1 MAKKTGDEGRK
12 MTGVVILLGA
22 FVILLAINVP
32 VAFSMALACILTL
45 LWQGTIPVSTVTLK
59 LYSGI
64 DTFPFLAIPLFI
76 LAGGLMEHGGISFRL
91 VRFAKN
97 LVGHIKGGLGFV
109 VVVSE
114 IFFSG
119 ISGSSIADASA
130 IGALLLPSMVKAGY
144 TPPRASAIVAAA
156 TGMGMMIPPC
166 LNMVV
171 LGAMTNISIAGLFM
185 GGFLPGFLMALTLMV
200 IIYFQSSRGT
210 LPGAE
215 GKRAAFK
222 EIIVS
227 FKDSVIP
234 LMMPVIIFGGIFSG
248 IFTATEAASVATV
261 YAFIVSVFVYK
272 EIKGKDLWRIFV
284 DTAVMTGVTCLLV
297 GAATAFS
304 WILATHQVPQAIGQF
319 IGSISEGRIVFLI
332 MSIIVFLFFG
342 MILDGLPAILIFFP
356 ILFPIAQTLGI
367 HPLHFGVL
375 VIAIVGI
382 SIVAP
387 PIGLCLVII
396 CSIAKIKLTDTI
408 RPLIPYTLILIAD
421 LIVIAFWPWLV
432 LILPALFKL

>member
-1 MAKKTGDEGRK
+1 MGT
-12 MTGVVILLGA
+12 VLILLGT
-22 FVILLAINVP
+22 FGVFLVINVP
-32 VAFSMALACILTL
+32 VAFSMTLACILAL
-45 LWQGTIPVSTVTLK
+45 LWQGAIPISTVTLK

-76 LAGGLMEHGGISFRL
+76 LAGGFMEQGGISQRL
-91 VRFAKN
+91 VQFAKN

-109 VVVSE
+109 VVVAE

-130 IGALLLPSMVKAGY
+130 IGSLLLPSMMKAGY
-144 TPPRASAIVAAA
+144 APPRAAAIVAAA

-171 LGAMTNISIAGLFM
+171 LGAMANISIAGLFM
-185 GGFLPGFLMALTLMV
+185 GGFLPGFLMAATLMV
-200 IIYFQSSRGT
+200 IIYIQSSKGI

-215 GKRAAFK
+215 GTRASFR
-222 EIIVS
+222 EIIAS
-227 FKDSVIP
+227 FRDSVIP

-248 IFTATEAASVATV
+248 VFTATEAASVATV
-261 YAFIVSVFVYK
+261 YAFIVSVFIYK
-272 EIKGKDLWRIFV
+272 EIKWKHMGKILV
-284 DTAVMTGVTCLLV
+284 DTAVLTGTVCLLV

-304 WILATHQVPQAIGQF
+304 WILATYQVPQALGNF
-319 IGSISEGRIVFLI
+319 IGSVSEGRVIFLI
-332 MSIIVFLFFG
+332 LTIAVFLFFG

-356 ILFPIAQTLGI
+356 ILYPIAQSLGL

-375 VIAIVGI
+375 VIAVVGI

-396 CSIAKIKLTDTI
+396 CSLARIKLTDTI
-408 RPLIPYTLILIAD
+408 RPLIPYTLILVGD
-421 LIVIAFWPWLV
+421 LVVIAFWPWLI
-432 LILPALFKL
+432 LFLPAFFKL

>member
-1 MAKKTGDEGRK
+1 MGT
-12 MTGVVILLGA
+12 V
-22 FVILLAINVP
+22 FILLASFGFFLVINVP
-32 VAFSMALACILTL
+32 VAFSMTLACILAL
-45 LWQGTIPVSTVTLK
+45 FWQGAIPVSTVTLK

-76 LAGGLMEHGGISFRL
+76 LAGGFMEQGGISQRL
-91 VRFAKN
+91 VLFARN

-130 IGALLLPSMVKAGY
+130 IGSLLLPSMTKAGY
-144 TPPRASAIVAAA
+144 TPPRAAAIVAAA

-171 LGAMTNISIAGLFM
+171 LGAMANISIAGLFM
-185 GGFLPGFLMALTLMV
+185 GGFLPGFFMAVTLMI
-200 IIYFQSSRGT
+200 IIYYQSSKGI

-215 GKRAAFK
+215 GKRASFRA
-222 EIIVS
+222 ILAS

-248 IFTATEAASVATV
+248 VFTATEAASVATV
-261 YAFIVSVFVYK
+261 YAFIVSFFIYR
-272 EIKGKDLWRIFV
+272 EIKWKDMGKILV
-284 DTAVMTGVTCLLV
+284 DTAVLTGTVCLLV
-297 GAATAFS
+297 GAATGFS
-304 WILATHQVPQAIGQF
+304 WILATHQVPNALGSF
-319 IGSISEGRIVFLI
+319 IGSVSEGRVIFLLLTI
-332 MSIIVFLFFG
+332 AVFLFFG

-356 ILFPIAQTLGI
+356 ILYPIAQSLGL

-375 VIAIVGI
+375 VIAVVGI
-382 SIVAP
+382 SIIAP

-396 CSIAKIKLTDTI
+396 CSLAKIKLTDTI
-408 RPLIPYTLILIAD
+408 RPLIPYTLILVGD
-421 LIVIAFWPWLV
+421 LVVIAFWPWLI
-432 LILPALFKL
+432 LFLPALFKV

>member
-1 MAKKTGDEGRK
+1 MGTIF
-12 MTGVVILLGA
+12 ILLCTFG
-22 FVILLAINVP
+22 LLLVVNVP
-32 VAFSMALACILTL
+32 VAFSMTLACILAL
-45 LWQGTIPVSTVTLK
+45 LWQGAIPISTVTLK

-76 LAGGLMEHGGISFRL
+76 LAGGFMEHGGISQRL
-91 VRFAKN
+91 VLFAKN

-109 VVVSE
+109 VVVAE

-130 IGALLLPSMVKAGY
+130 IGSLLLPSMAKAGY
-144 TPPRASAIVAAA
+144 TPPRAAAIVAAA

-171 LGAMTNISIAGLFM
+171 LGAMANISIAGLFM
-185 GGFLPGFLMALTLMV
+185 GGFLPGFLMAATLMIV
-200 IIYFQSSRGT
+200 IYIQSAKGI
-210 LPGAE
+210 LPEAE
-215 GKRAAFK
+215 GTRASFRDIMA
-222 EIIVS
+222 S

-248 IFTATEAASVATV
+248 VFTATEAASVATI
-261 YAFIVSVFVYK
+261 YAFIVSVFIYK
-272 EIKGKDLWRIFV
+272 EITVKDIGKILV
-284 DTAVMTGVTCLLV
+284 DTAILTGVVCLLV
-297 GAATAFS
+297 GAASGFS
-304 WILATHQVPQAIGQF
+304 WILATHQVPNILGGF
-319 IGSISEGRIVFLI
+319 IGSVSEGRVIFLLLTI
-332 MSIIVFLFFG
+332 ALFFFFG

-356 ILFPIAQTLGI
+356 ILYPIALALGI

-375 VIAIVGI
+375 VIAVVGI

-396 CSIAKIKLTDTI
+396 CSLAKINLTDTI
-408 RPLIPYTLILIAD
+408 RPLIPYILILVGD
-421 LIVIAFWPWLV
+421 LVVIAFWPWL
-432 LILPALFKL
+432 ILFLPNLFKL

>member
-1 MAKKTGDEGRK
+1 MGT
-12 MTGVVILLGA
+12 VYILLCVFG
-22 FVILLAINVP
+22 LLLVVNVP
-32 VAFSMALACILTL
+32 VAFSMILACILAL
-45 LWQGTIPVSTVTLK
+45 LWQGSIPISTVTLK

-76 LAGGLMEHGGISFRL
+76 LAGGFMEQGGISQRL
-91 VRFAKN
+91 VQFAKN
-97 LVGHIKGGLGFV
+97 LVGHIRGGLGFV
-109 VVVSE
+109 VVVAE

-130 IGALLLPSMVKAGY
+130 IGSLLLPSMAKAGY
-144 TPPRASAIVAAA
+144 TPPRAAAIVAAA

-171 LGAMTNISIAGLFM
+171 LGAMANISIAGLFM
-185 GGFLPGFLMALTLMV
+185 GGFLPGFLMAATLMV
-200 IIYFQSSRGT
+200 VIYIQSVKGI

-215 GKRAAFK
+215 GKRAAFRV
-222 EIIVS
+222 IMAS
-227 FKDSVIP
+227 FRDSVIP
-234 LMMPVIIFGGIFSG
+234 LLMPVIIFGGIFSG

-272 EIKGKDLWRIFV
+272 EITWKDVEKILV
-284 DTAVMTGVTCLLV
+284 DTATLTGVVCLLV
-297 GAATAFS
+297 GAASGFS
-304 WILATHQVPQAIGQF
+304 WILATHQVPNILGNF
-319 IGSISEGRIVFLI
+319 IGSVSEGRVVFLI
-332 MSIIVFLFFG
+332 LTIALFLFFG

-356 ILFPIAQTLGI
+356 ILYPIALTLGI

-375 VIAIVGI
+375 VIAVVGI

-396 CSIAKIKLTDTI
+396 CSLAKISLTDTI
-408 RPLIPYTLILIAD
+408 RPLIPYIMILVID
-421 LIVIAFWPWLV
+421 LVVIAFWPWL
-432 LILPALFKL
+432 ILFLPNLFKL

>member
-1 MAKKTGDEGRK
+1 
-12 MTGVVILLGA
+12 MTAIAILLGS
-22 FVILLAINVP
+22 FIVLLAINVP

-45 LWQGTIPVSTVTLK
+45 FYQGTIPISTVTLK

-76 LAGGLMEHGGISFRL
+76 LAGGLMEHGGISLRL
-91 VRFAKN
+91 VRFARN
-97 LVGHIKGGLGFV
+97 LVGHIRGGLGFV

-119 ISGSSIADASA
+119 ISGSSVADASA
-130 IGALLLPSMVKAGY
+130 IGSLLLPSMVRAGY
-144 TPPRASAIVAAA
+144 AAPRAAAIVAAA

-166 LNMVV
+166 LNMVI

-185 GGFLPGFLMALTLMV
+185 GGFLPGFLMAVTLMV
-200 IIYFQSSRGT
+200 IIYFQSARGV

-215 GKRAAFK
+215 GKRAPLR
-222 EIIVS
+222 EILAS
-227 FKDSVIP
+227 FKDSAIP

-248 IFTATEAASVATV
+248 VFTATEAASVATV
-261 YAFIVSVFVYK
+261 YAFIVSVFIYK
-272 EIKGKDLWRIFV
+272 EIKWEDLVRILV
-284 DTAVMTGVTCLLV
+284 DTAVMTGVVCLLV

-304 WILATHQVPQAIGQF
+304 WILATQQVPQMLGQF
-319 IGSISEGRIVFLI
+319 IGSVSGGRTVFLL
-332 MSIIVFLFFG
+332 MSIAVFLFFG

-356 ILFPIAQTLGI
+356 ILFPIALSLGI

-396 CSIAKIKLTDTI
+396 CSIAKIKLSDTI
-408 RPLIPYTLILIAD
+408 RPLIPYTLILVID
-421 LIVIAFWPWLV
+421 LVVMAFWPWLV
-432 LILPALFKL
+432 LILPAVFKL

>member
-1 MAKKTGDEGRK
+1 
-12 MTGVVILLGA
+12 MTVVIILLGS
-22 FVILLAINVP
+22 FLLLVAINVP
-32 VAFSMALACILTL
+32 VAFSMALACILAL
-45 LWQGTIPVSTVTLK
+45 LSQGTIPVSTVTLK
-59 LYSGI
+59 FYSGI

-76 LAGGLMEHGGISFRL
+76 LAGGLMEHGGISQRL

-130 IGALLLPSMVKAGY
+130 IGSLLLPSMIRAGY

-171 LGAMTNISIAGLFM
+171 LGAISNISIAGLFM

-200 IIYFQSSRGT
+200 IIYIQSTRGI

-215 GKRAAFK
+215 GKRPPLK

-227 FKDSVIP
+227 FKDSIIP
-234 LMMPVIIFGGIFSG
+234 LMMPVIIFGGIFTG

-261 YAFIVSVFVYK
+261 YAFIVSVFIYK
-272 EIKGKDLWRIFV
+272 EMKARDLVRIFV
-284 DTAVMTGVTCLLV
+284 ETAVMTGVVCLLV
-297 GAATAFS
+297 GAATSFS
-304 WILATHQVPQAIGQF
+304 WILATHQVPQVLGNF
-319 IGSISEGRIVFLI
+319 IGSVSEGKIIFLLLTI
-332 MSIIVFLFFG
+332 AVFLFFG

-356 ILFPIAQTLGI
+356 ILFSIAQPLGI

-387 PIGLCLVII
+387 PVGLCLVII
-396 CSIAKIKLTDTI
+396 CSLAKIKLTDTI
-408 RPLIPYTLILIAD
+408 QPLIPYTLILVVD
-421 LIVIAFWPWLV
+421 LVVIAFWPWLV
-432 LILPALFKL
+432 LILPTIFKL

>member
-1 MAKKTGDEGRK
+1 
-12 MTGVVILLGA
+12 MTALVILLGG
-22 FVILLAINVP
+22 FIVLLAANVP
-32 VAFSMALACILTL
+32 VAFSMALACLATL
-45 LWQGTIPVSTVTLK
+45 FYQGTVPISTVTLK

-76 LAGGLMEHGGISFRL
+76 LAGGLMEQGGISQRL

-130 IGALLLPSMVKAGY
+130 IGSLLLPSMIQAGY
-144 TPPRASAIVAAA
+144 APARAAAIVAAA

-171 LGAMTNISIAGLFM
+171 LGAMSNISIAGLFM
-185 GGFLPGFLMALTLMV
+185 GGFLPGFLMALTLMI
-200 IIYFQSSRGT
+200 IIYYQSARGV
-210 LPGAE
+210 LPSAE
-215 GKRAAFK
+215 GKRAAFR
-222 EIIVS
+222 EIVLS
-227 FKDSVIP
+227 FRESVIP

-261 YAFIVSVFVYK
+261 YAFIVSVFIYK
-272 EIKGKDLWRIFV
+272 EIKGRDIVRILV
-284 DTAVMTGVTCLLV
+284 DTALMTGVVCLLV
-297 GAATAFS
+297 GAATSFS
-304 WILATHQVPQAIGQF
+304 WILATYQVPQMLGGF
-319 IGSISEGRIVFLI
+319 IGSVSEGKIVFLLLTI
-332 MSIIVFLFFG
+332 AVFFVFG

-356 ILFPIAQTLGI
+356 ILFPIAQSLGI
-367 HPLHFGVL
+367 DALHFGVL

-396 CSIAKIKLTDTI
+396 CSLAKIKLTDTI
-408 RPLIPYTLILIAD
+408 RPLIPYTLILVVD
-421 LIVIAFWPWLV
+421 LIVMAFWPWLV
-432 LILPALFKL
+432 LFLPRIFKL

>member
-1 MAKKTGDEGRK
+1 MGT
-12 MTGVVILLGA
+12 I
-22 FVILLAINVP
+22 FILLASFGVLLVINVP
-32 VAFSMALACILTL
+32 VAFSMTLACILAL
-45 LWQGTIPVSTVTLK
+45 FWQGTIPISTVTLK

-76 LAGGLMEHGGISFRL
+76 LAGGLMEQGGISQRL
-91 VRFAKN
+91 VRFARD

-130 IGALLLPSMVKAGY
+130 IGSLLLPSMVRAGY
-144 TPPRASAIVAAA
+144 AAPRAAAIVAAA

-171 LGAMTNISIAGLFM
+171 LGAMANISIAGLFM

-200 IIYFQSSRGT
+200 IIYIQSSRGT

-215 GKRAAFK
+215 GTRASFG
-222 EIIVS
+222 EILVA
-227 FKDSVIP
+227 FKDSIIP

-261 YAFIVSVFVYK
+261 YAFIVSFFIYK
-272 EIKGKDLWRIFV
+272 EIKLNDLKKILV
-284 DTAVMTGVTCLLV
+284 DTAVMTGVVCLLV
-297 GAATAFS
+297 GAATGFS
-304 WILATHQVPQAIGQF
+304 WILATHQVPKAIGDF
-319 IGSISEGRIVFLI
+319 IGSIGGGYAVFLL
-332 MSIIVFLFFG
+332 MTVAVFLFFG

-356 ILFPIAQTLGI
+356 ILYPIAQSLGI
-367 HPLHFGVL
+367 HPLHYGVL

-396 CSIAKIKLTDTI
+396 CSLAKIKLTDTI
-408 RPLIPYTLILIAD
+408 KPLIPYTLILVGD
-421 LIVIAFWPWLV
+421 LVIIAFWPWL
-432 LILPALFKL
+432 ILFLPTLFRL

>member
-1 MAKKTGDEGRK
+1 
-12 MTGVVILLGA
+12 MTAIAILLGG
-22 FVILLAINVP
+22 FVLLIAMNVP

-76 LAGGLMEHGGISFRL
+76 LAGGLMEHGGISQRL
-91 VRFAKN
+91 VRLAQN

-130 IGALLLPSMVKAGY
+130 IGSLLLPSMIRAGY
-144 TPPRASAIVAAA
+144 SASRASAIVAAA

-171 LGAMTNISIAGLFM
+171 LGAVSNISIAGLFM
-185 GGFLPGFLMALTLMV
+185 GGFLPGFLMAVTLMV
-200 IIYFQSSRGT
+200 VIYIQSSRGI
-210 LPGAE
+210 LPGASHA
-215 GKRAAFK
+215 RPAFT
-222 EIIVS
+222 EVLIS
-227 FKDSVIP
+227 LRDSMIP
-234 LMMPVIIFGGIFSG
+234 LMMPVIIFGGIFAG
-248 IFTATEAASVATV
+248 IFTATEAAAVATV
-261 YAFIVSVFVYK
+261 YAFIVSVFIYK
-272 EIKGKDLWRIFV
+272 EIRGKDLFRIFV
-284 DTAVMTGVTCLLV
+284 DTAVMTGVVCLLV
-297 GAATAFS
+297 GAATSFS
-304 WILATHQVPQAIGQF
+304 WILATYQVPRMIGDF
-319 IGSISEGRIVFLI
+319 IGALQGGKTVFLLMTI
-332 MSIIVFLFFG
+332 AVFLVFG

-356 ILFPIAQTLGI
+356 ILYPIALSVGL

-375 VIAIVGI
+375 VIAVVGI
-382 SIVAP
+382 AIVAP

-396 CSIAKIKLTDTI
+396 CSLAKIKLTDTI
-408 RPLIPYTLILIAD
+408 RPLIPYTLILIVD

-432 LILPALFKL
+432 LILPTVFKL

>member
-1 MAKKTGDEGRK
+1 MGT
-12 MTGVVILLGA
+12 V
-22 FVILLAINVP
+22 FILLASFGFLLVINVP
-32 VAFSMALACILTL
+32 VAFSMTLACILAL
-45 LWQGTIPVSTVTLK
+45 FWQGAIPVSTVTLK

-76 LAGGLMEHGGISFRL
+76 LAGGFMEQGGISQRL
-91 VRFAKN
+91 VLFARN

-130 IGALLLPSMVKAGY
+130 IGSLLLPSMAKAGY
-144 TPPRASAIVAAA
+144 APPRAAAIVAAA

-171 LGAMTNISIAGLFM
+171 LGAMANISIAGLFM
-185 GGFLPGFLMALTLMV
+185 GGFLPGFLMAVTLMI
-200 IIYFQSSRGT
+200 IIYYQSSKGI

-215 GKRAAFK
+215 GKRASFRA
-222 EIIVS
+222 ILAS

-261 YAFIVSVFVYK
+261 YAFIVSFFIYR
-272 EIKGKDLWRIFV
+272 EITWKDMGKILV
-284 DTAVMTGVTCLLV
+284 DTAVLTGTVCLLV
-297 GAATAFS
+297 GAATGFS
-304 WILATHQVPQAIGQF
+304 WILATHQVPNALGSF
-319 IGSISEGRIVFLI
+319 IGSVSEGRVIFLLLTI
-332 MSIIVFLFFG
+332 AVFLFFG

-356 ILFPIAQTLGI
+356 ILYPIAQSLGL

-375 VIAIVGI
+375 VIAVVGI
-382 SIVAP
+382 SIIAP

-396 CSIAKIKLTDTI
+396 CSLAKIKLTDTI
-408 RPLIPYTLILIAD
+408 RPLIPYTLILVGD
-421 LIVIAFWPWLV
+421 LVVIAFWPWLI
-432 LILPALFKL
+432 LFLPALFKV